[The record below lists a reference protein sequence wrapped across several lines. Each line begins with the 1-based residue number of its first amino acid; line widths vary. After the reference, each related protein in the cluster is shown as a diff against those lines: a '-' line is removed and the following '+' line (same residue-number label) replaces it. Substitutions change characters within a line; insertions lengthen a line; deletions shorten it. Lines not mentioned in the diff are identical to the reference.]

1 MALSERDL
9 QTLTTLA
16 AEQADNRA
24 LSMSARE
31 RWFEISMRL
40 STDTHTA
47 ADLRAAGELA
57 IEDAKL
63 QRDAQT
69 RERYI
74 ELGKRA
80 FGG

>member
-16 AEQADNRA
+16 AEQADNEA
-24 LSMSARE
+24 LSMAARD

-40 STDTHTA
+40 STDAQTP
-47 ADLRAAGELA
+47 ADLRATGELA

-63 QRDAQT
+63 QRDARVRQQ
-69 RERYI
+69 Y
-74 ELGKRA
+74 LDLAKRA
-80 FGG
+80 FGA